1 MRSVALVVGLALA
14 LASCGKYG
22 PPVRT
27 PDRSALAKAAAAAPA
42 PGAETAPDE
51 DRKESKK

>member
-1 MRSVALVVGLALA
+1 MRTVLLSVALALA
-14 LASCGKYG
+14 LAGCGKYG

-27 PDRSALAKAAAAAPA
+27 PERSAASAPV
-42 PGAETAPDE
+42 AEATLDD

>member
-1 MRSVALVVGLALA
+1 MRRVALAVGLALA
-14 LASCGKYG
+14 LAGCGKYG

-27 PDRSALAKAAAAAPA
+27 PEKSAATSAATTPYDAANS
-42 PGAETAPDE
+42 EE

>member
-1 MRSVALVVGLALA
+1 MRSVCLALTLALA
-14 LASCGKYG
+14 LAGCGKYG

-27 PDRSALAKAAAAAPA
+27 PEKSTAPAAAAEA
-42 PGAETAPDE
+42 TADD

>member
-1 MRSVALVVGLALA
+1 MRSVLLAVALALA
-14 LASCGKYG
+14 LAGCGKYG

-27 PDRSALAKAAAAAPA
+27 PEKSAAPA
-42 PGAETAPDE
+42 PAAEGTPDD